1 MDQVL
6 ILCFEKEAGQRQNRT
21 IQNQILFNCETQLT
35 SRHDILTTSGNLK
48 GYGRAKRK
56 QTHPLSQ
63 HCKTAWPGEVEGPW
77 QHTSSGLSVHLHSV
91 GPVILCDSRGKPR
104 DWGEVT
110 RKCITKGTRWVVPK
124 KCTKCHMFTLQRK
137 YWNAQISLSLKMS
150 EVKFYHG
157 IIYLYIVFLPLSR
170 RVRANLVAKRGKKG
184 NRSKGKISGNKRKAK
199 KKDPKRAKRDTSEQK
214 RTSAR
219 AKGRKRYGPKRKKR
233 KRSHM

>member
-137 YWNAQISLSLKMS
+137 YWNA
-150 EVKFYHG
+150 
-157 IIYLYIVFLPLSR
+157 
-170 RVRANLVAKRGKKG
+170 
-184 NRSKGKISGNKRKAK
+184 
-199 KKDPKRAKRDTSEQK
+199 
-214 RTSAR
+214 
-219 AKGRKRYGPKRKKR
+219 
-233 KRSHM
+233 